1 MVRKHVLPSTVSLVS
16 EAGGLTPST
25 GPNEYHPLCTE
36 DWDVALLNE
45 RSLPKNV
52 KSWSIFIVN
61 SKNRTILINVKIVL
75 LHS

>member
-1 MVRKHVLPSTVSLVS
+1 MVRKHVLPRTVSLVS

-52 KSWSIFIVN
+52 K
-61 SKNRTILINVKIVL
+61 
-75 LHS
+75 